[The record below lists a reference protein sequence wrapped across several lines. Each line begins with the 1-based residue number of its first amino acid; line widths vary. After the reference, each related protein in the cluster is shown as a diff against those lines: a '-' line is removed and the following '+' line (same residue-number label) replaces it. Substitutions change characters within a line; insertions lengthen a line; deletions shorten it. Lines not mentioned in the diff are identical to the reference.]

1 MRDSTI
7 GAIPG
12 AHVAEDHERRCAV
25 LPALADVGAMRL
37 LADGMQVERP
47 HQLLEAQIVGAA
59 GCFHFQPA
67 GLPLRE
73 WLDAVASQDLIK
85 RF

>member
-1 MRDSTI
+1 
-7 GAIPG
+7 
-12 AHVAEDHERRCAV
+12 
-25 LPALADVGAMRL
+25 MRL
-37 LADGMQVERP
+37 FADGMQVERP
-47 HQLLEAQIVGAA
+47 HQLLEAQVVGAA
-59 GCFHFQPA
+59 GCFHLQPA